1 MAEAVLEGVLG
12 SLTSLAGA
20 ELGSFLG
27 FSGEK
32 EKLES
37 MFTAIKAALEDAEE
51 KQFSDKA
58 TKDWVGKLKDA
69 AYELDDILDECVYE
83 QLRIEQEEEGGVRC
97 CVSEMVLSSSLSSFH
112 PINIYFRYNIA
123 KRMKI
128 VSERLDR
135 IASEKDQLRLTST
148 VQEETRG
155 VPEWRQTFSLVTEP
169 KVYGREKDIKKVV
182 DFLAGAASRDENLPV
197 YPIVGQGGLGK
208 TTLAK
213 LIFNHKDLKDFEL
226 RIWVCVSEDFGLER
240 MLKAIIQ
247 AATNKEVCKDLGP
260 EPMQRIL
267 RNLLAGKRYLL
278 VLDDV
283 WDVTR
288 QNWEKNWQ
296 MLRTV
301 LDCGEKGA
309 SVLVTTRFSNV
320 ADIMGTIKHL
330 HRLSELSVDYCWEL
344 FKDQAFGA
352 DEVEPEELVVIGRE
366 IVKKCGGVPLAANA
380 IGGFLRFHRNKDKW
394 LNIMKSNLLTLSPNE
409 KSIMPVLRLS
419 YLNLP
424 IELRQCFAY
433 CAIFPKDE
441 RIEKQYLIELWMAN
455 GFISSYGRLDAE
467 DVGDEVWKELYRR
480 SFFQDI
486 ETDEFGKVKSFK
498 MHDLVHDL
506 AKFVAEEVGCI
517 TDDDDAPAL
526 FERKRI
532 HHLSDYRW
540 WLHSTPL
547 HQVKSLRTY
556 VDRRTTDELSS
567 DVLKCYSLR
576 LLHLSRWKELSS
588 SIGDLKHL
596 RYLNLSY
603 GDFKTLPE
611 SICKLLYLKMLKLD
625 YCFSLK
631 KLPDSL
637 VRLKALQELSLKN
650 CRSLSRLPPYIGKLN
665 SLRSLSMYLVGEERG
680 FLLAELGPLKLKRD
694 LDIKHLER
702 VKSINDA
709 KEANISSKQLN
720 RLTLRWKGFRKGEVE
735 GNDEKV
741 LEALEPCRETL
752 MSLIVEGYQGARF
765 PEWMSSPSFRYLS
778 FLVLWDCRNCVQL
791 PVLGKLPSLKRLNI
805 VWAEYVKYVHEES
818 CDEDVTFMAL
828 EYLSLSML
836 PSLIKLSRE
845 DGKNLFPCLSTL
857 EIDNC
862 SNFLAEEA
870 WLQGLQSLKKLK
882 MKMCPKLNVWAGL
895 QCGTCLED
903 LTIERCEEV
912 EGLQHMTSLKK
923 LTLRNVPNIEF
934 LLQELPFGDLP
945 WLRELGIV
953 ECYKLMRL
961 PTSLSLS
968 SLEKLSII
976 GCNHELEKRCEKE
989 NGEDWPIIAHIPHL
1003 YTL

>member
-1 MAEAVLEGVLG
+1 MAEALLEGVLG
-12 SLTSLAGA
+12 SLTSLAEA
-20 ELGSFLG
+20 ELGPFLG
-27 FSGEK
+27 FSEEK

-51 KQFSDKA
+51 KQFSDKS
-58 TKDWVGKLKDA
+58 TKDWMGKMKDA

-83 QLRIEQEEEGGVRC
+83 QLRLEQEEVRC
-97 CVSEMVLSSSLSSFH
+97 CVSKMVLSSSFSSFH
-112 PINIYFRYNIA
+112 PMNIYFRYKIA

-128 VSERLDR
+128 LSERLDR
-135 IASEKDQLRLTST
+135 IASEKDQLRLNFT

-155 VPEWRQTFSLVTEP
+155 VPKWRQTFSLVTEP
-169 KVYGREKDIKKVV
+169 KVYGREDDVKKIVV
-182 DFLAGAASRDENLPV
+182 FLAGAASRAENLPV

-213 LIFNHKDLKDFEL
+213 LIFNHNDLKDFQL

-247 AATNKEVCKDLGP
+247 AASNKEVCKDLGP
-260 EPMQRIL
+260 EPMQRRL
-267 RNLLAGKRYLL
+267 RNLLTGKRYLL

-283 WDVTR
+283 WDVVG
-288 QNWEKNWQ
+288 QNWENNWQ
-296 MLRTV
+296 MLRSV

-320 ADIMGTIKHL
+320 AEIMGTVKHP

-352 DEVEPEELVVIGRE
+352 DEVEPEELEMIGRE

-380 IGGFLRFHRNKDKW
+380 IGGLLRFHRNKDKW
-394 LNIMKSNLLTLSPNE
+394 LNIMRSNLLTLSPNE

-455 GFISSYGRLDAE
+455 GFISSYGRLGAE
-467 DVGDEVWKELYRR
+467 DVGHDVWNELYRR

-486 ETDEFGKVKSFK
+486 ETDEFGKVTSFK

-506 AKFVAEEVGCI
+506 AQFVAEEVCCI
-517 TDDDDAPAL
+517 TDDNVAPVF

-540 WLHSTPL
+540 WIHSTQL

-556 VDRRTTDELSS
+556 VDSRTTDELSY
-567 DVLKCYSLR
+567 DVLRCYSLR
-576 LLHLSRWKELSS
+576 VLHLSRWKELSS

-603 GDFKTLPE
+603 GDFKSLPE
-611 SICKLLYLKMLKLD
+611 SLCKLLNLQILKLD
-625 YCFSLK
+625 YCYSLQR
-631 KLPDSL
+631 LPNSL

-650 CRSLSRLPPYIGKLN
+650 CRSLSRLPPYIGKLT
-665 SLRSLSMYLVGEERG
+665 SLRSLSIFFVGKERG
-680 FLLAELGPLKLKRD
+680 FLLAELGQLKLKRN
-694 LDIKHLER
+694 LDIKHLEK
-702 VKSINDA
+702 VKSGNDA
-709 KEANISSKQLN
+709 KEINMSIKQLN
-720 RLTLRWKGFRKGEVE
+720 KLTLTWGRFREGKLE
-735 GNDEKV
+735 GNDEEV
-741 LEALEPCRETL
+741 LEALEPCTETL
-752 MSLIVEGYQGARF
+752 LSLRVEGYQGSRF
-765 PEWMSSPSFRYLS
+765 PEWMSSPSFRYLTY
-778 FLVLWDCRNCVQL
+778 LVLWSCRNCVQL
-791 PVLGKLPSLKRLNI
+791 PLLAKLPSLKRLNI
-805 VWAEYVKYVHEES
+805 VWAEYVKYLHEPS
-818 CDEDVTFMAL
+818 CDDDAAFMAL
-828 EYLSLSML
+828 EFLSLCRL
-836 PSLIKLSRE
+836 PSLLRLSSE
-845 DGKNLFPCLSTL
+845 DGKNLFPCLTTL
-857 EIDNC
+857 EIDDCCNL
-862 SNFLAEEA
+862 LAEEV

-882 MKMCPKLNVWAGL
+882 AKMCPKLNVWAGL
-895 QCGTCLED
+895 QCLTCLED

-912 EGLQHMTSLKK
+912 EGLQHMTALKK
-923 LTLRNVPNIEF
+923 LTLRDVPNIQS
-934 LLQELPFGDLP
+934 LLHELRFGELPL
-945 WLRELGIV
+945 LRELRIG
-953 ECYKLMRL
+953 ECYKLMCL
-961 PTSLSLS
+961 PTSLRLS
-968 SLEKLSII
+968 SVEMLSIM
-976 GCNHELEKRCEKE
+976 GCNPELKKRCEKE
-989 NGEDWPIIAHIPHL
+989 TGEDWPIIAHIPRV
-1003 YTL
+1003 YTH

>member
-51 KQFSDKA
+51 KPFSDKA

-83 QLRIEQEEEGGVRC
+83 QLRLEQEEGEVRC
-97 CVSEMVLSSSLSSFH
+97 CVSEMVLRSSLSSFH
-112 PINIYFRYNIA
+112 PINIYFRYKIA

-135 IASEKDQLRLTST
+135 IAREKGQLRLTST

-182 DFLAGAASRDENLPV
+182 DFLAGAASRAENLPV

-213 LIFNHKDLKDFEL
+213 LIFNHKDLKDFE
-226 RIWVCVSEDFGLER
+226 
-240 MLKAIIQ
+240 
-247 AATNKEVCKDLGP
+247 
-260 EPMQRIL
+260 
-267 RNLLAGKRYLL
+267 
-278 VLDDV
+278 
-283 WDVTR
+283 
-288 QNWEKNWQ
+288 
-296 MLRTV
+296 
-301 LDCGEKGA
+301 
-309 SVLVTTRFSNV
+309 
-320 ADIMGTIKHL
+320 
-330 HRLSELSVDYCWEL
+330 
-344 FKDQAFGA
+344 
-352 DEVEPEELVVIGRE
+352 
-366 IVKKCGGVPLAANA
+366 
-380 IGGFLRFHRNKDKW
+380 
-394 LNIMKSNLLTLSPNE
+394 
-409 KSIMPVLRLS
+409 
-419 YLNLP
+419 
-424 IELRQCFAY
+424 QCFAY

-467 DVGDEVWKELYRR
+467 DVGDDVWKELFRR

-506 AKFVAEEVGCI
+506 AQFVAEEVCCI
-517 TDDDDAPAL
+517 TDEDGAPAL

-532 HHLSDYRW
+532 RHLSDYRW

-547 HQVKSLRTY
+547 HKVKSLRTY
-556 VDRRTTDELSS
+556 LDRRTTDELSS
-567 DVLKCYSLR
+567 GVLKCYSLR

-603 GDFKTLPE
+603 GDFETLPK
-611 SICKLLYLKMLKLD
+611 SICKLLHLKMLKLD
-625 YCFSLK
+625 YCYRLK

-637 VRLKALQELSLKN
+637 VRLKVLQELSLKN
-650 CRSLSRLPPYIGKLN
+650 CRSLSRLSPYIGKLN
-665 SLRSLSMYLVGEERG
+665 SLRSLSMYIVGEERG
-680 FLLAELGPLKLKRD
+680 FLIAELGPLKLKRD
-694 LDIKHLER
+694 LEIKHLER

-709 KEANISSKQLN
+709 KEANMSSKQLN

-741 LEALEPCRETL
+741 LEVLEPCRETL
-752 MSLIVEGYQGARF
+752 ESLTVEGYQGTRY
-765 PEWMSSPSFRYLS
+765 PEWMSSPSFRNLS
-778 FLVLWDCRNCVQL
+778 FLVLRSCTNCVQL

-828 EYLSLSML
+828 EYLSLSRL

-845 DGKNLFPCLSTL
+845 DGKNPFPCLSTL
-857 EIDNC
+857 EIVNC
-862 SNFLAEEA
+862 SKFLAEEG

-882 MKMCPKLNVWAGL
+882 MKRCPKFNVGAGL

-903 LTIERCEEV
+903 LTIERCGEV

-923 LTLRNVPNIEF
+923 LTLSNVPNIEF

-945 WLRELGIV
+945 LLRQLVIV
-953 ECYKLMRL
+953 ECHKLMRL
-961 PTSLSLS
+961 PTSLSLC

-976 GCNHELEKRCEKE
+976 GCNPELQKRCEKD
-989 NGEDWPIIAHIPHL
+989 NGEYWPIIGHIPHL

>member
-1 MAEAVLEGVLG
+1 LG
-12 SLTSLAGA
+12 
-20 ELGSFLG
+20 
-27 FSGEK
+27 
-32 EKLES
+32 
-37 MFTAIKAALEDAEE
+37 
-51 KQFSDKA
+51 
-58 TKDWVGKLKDA
+58 
-69 AYELDDILDECVYE
+69 
-83 QLRIEQEEEGGVRC
+83 
-97 CVSEMVLSSSLSSFH
+97 
-112 PINIYFRYNIA
+112 
-123 KRMKI
+123 
-128 VSERLDR
+128 
-135 IASEKDQLRLTST
+135 
-148 VQEETRG
+148 
-155 VPEWRQTFSLVTEP
+155 
-169 KVYGREKDIKKVV
+169 
-182 DFLAGAASRDENLPV
+182 GAASRAENLPV
-197 YPIVGQGGLGK
+197 YPIVGQGGIGK

-213 LIFNHKDLKDFEL
+213 LIFNHKDLNDFEL
-226 RIWVCVSEDFGLER
+226 KIWVCVSEDFGLER

-260 EPMQRIL
+260 EPMQRRL

-283 WDVTR
+283 WDVMR

-296 MLRTV
+296 MLRFV

-309 SVLVTTRFSNV
+309 SVLVTTRFSKV
-320 ADIMGTIKHL
+320 AEIMGTVKHP

-352 DEVEPEELVVIGRE
+352 DEVEPEELEVIGRE

-380 IGGFLRFHRNKDKW
+380 IGGLLRFHRNKDKW

-424 IELRQCFAY
+424 IELRQCFTY

-455 GFISSYGRLDAE
+455 GFISSNGRLDAE
-467 DVGDEVWKELYRR
+467 DVGDDVWNELYRR

-506 AKFVAEEVGCI
+506 AQFVAEEVCCL
-517 TDDDDAPAL
+517 TDEDSVFVL
-526 FERKRI
+526 FERKRVY
-532 HHLSDYRW
+532 HLSDYRW
-540 WLHSTPL
+540 WLHSTQL
-547 HQVKSLRTY
+547 HQIKSLRTY
-556 VDRRTTDELSS
+556 VDSRTTDELST

-588 SIGDLKHL
+588 SIGNLKHL

-603 GDFKTLPE
+603 GEFKTLPE
-611 SICKLLYLKMLKLD
+611 SICKLLNLQMLKLD
-625 YCFSLK
+625 YCYSLQ

-665 SLRSLSMYLVGEERG
+665 SLRSLSMYFVDKETG
-680 FLLAELGPLKLKRD
+680 FLMTELGPLKLKRE
-694 LDIKHLER
+694 LHIKHLER
-702 VKSINDA
+702 VKSVNDA
-709 KEANISSKQLN
+709 KEANMSSKQLN
-720 RLTLRWKGFRKGEVE
+720 KLTLTWGRFREGKLE
-735 GNDEKV
+735 GNAEEV
-741 LEALEPCRETL
+741 LEVLQPCSETL
-752 MSLIVEGYQGARF
+752 KSLRVEGYQGARF
-765 PEWMSSPSFRYLS
+765 PEWVSSPSFRNLTY
-778 FLVLWDCRNCVQL
+778 LVLWSCRNCIQL
-791 PVLGKLPSLKRLNI
+791 PLLGKLPSLKRLNI

-828 EYLSLSML
+828 EYLSLCRL
-836 PSLIKLSRE
+836 PSLVRLSHE

-857 EIDNC
+857 EIEDC
-862 SNFLAEEA
+862 SNFMPEEA

-882 MKMCPKLNVWAGL
+882 MKMCPKLQVRAGL
-895 QCGTCLED
+895 KCLTCIED

-912 EGLQHMTSLKK
+912 EGLQHMTDLKK
-923 LTLRNVPNIEF
+923 LTLRNLPNIEF
-934 LLQELPFGDLP
+934 LFQQLSFGELPL
-945 WLRELGIV
+945 LREVRIV

-968 SLEKLSII
+968 SLEELSII
-976 GCNHELEKRCEKE
+976 GCNPELKKRCEKE
-989 NGEDWPIIAHIPHL
+989 IGEDWPIIAHIPRL
-1003 YTL
+1003 YTF